1 VLVSAVL
8 AVFFSFRRP
17 CRGMVVLRRQLQSVV
32 IIIIIIIIITVVF
45 LWCEAC
51 AYLHRALHRC
61 VLRETAPRPGFG
73 FSALP
78 VLQCGILLL
87 FLGLGFPLLPIHSTS
102 DLGSYSHSLYL
113 RVDL

>member
-1 VLVSAVL
+1 M
-8 AVFFSFRRP
+8 SF
-17 CRGMVVLRRQLQSVV
+17 VV
-32 IIIIIIIIITVVF
+32 IFFFFVIVTIMINIFIIFVFINISIITFFITNMYCGIFVVRG
-45 LWCEAC
+45 LC
-51 AYLHRALHRC
+51 LHRALHRC
-61 VLRETAPRPGFG
+61 VLQETAPRPGFV

-78 VLQCGILLL
+78 VLHCGILLS